1 MKSLKKL
8 IKGLVDM
15 VMSMTLATVVILGM
29 IEDLGDL

>member
-1 MKSLKKL
+1 MKLLKTL

-15 VMSMTLATVVILGM
+15 VMSMTLVTVVILGM